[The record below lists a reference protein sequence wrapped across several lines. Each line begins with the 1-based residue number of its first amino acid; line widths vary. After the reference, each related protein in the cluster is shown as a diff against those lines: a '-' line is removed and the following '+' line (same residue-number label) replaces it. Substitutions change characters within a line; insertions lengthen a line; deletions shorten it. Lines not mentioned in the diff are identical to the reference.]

1 VPFCTFERVDVG
13 TILAIAAGWECL
25 YQLAKRATSS
35 SPHDKVATLGAS
47 YLIACVNAFACSVG
61 GCWAVVSLLAT
72 DHRDRLVMTSAESPY
87 WPGGPTGEI
96 VERFAYSFLGWL
108 FFDVFHLVLWY
119 PKLGR
124 IDMLAH
130 HIGFICLTC
139 LGVSYRVMPFPVSWL
154 LLGEIS
160 SIPLSLR
167 WYLISTGRGAS
178 KLMDCNN
185 VVFALSFF
193 VVRVLVYWAGVYHLL
208 VHMRPSLLLPPYS
221 CPPFVT
227 NTICFFITAGACL
240 NGHWMVSIVQ
250 MATRGGGK
258 PKAA

>member
-1 VPFCTFERVDVG
+1 MAVPPVPFCTFERVDVG

-139 LGVSYRVMPFPVSWL
+139 LGVSHRRRFRAEPCPGRQRPCTVRHPAQKPRESPCRTSRPVRPQPEAPS
-154 LLGEIS
+154 
-160 SIPLSLR
+160 PP
-167 WYLISTGRGAS
+167 TG
-178 KLMDCNN
+178 
-185 VVFALSFF
+185 
-193 VVRVLVYWAGVYHLL
+193 
-208 VHMRPSLLLPPYS
+208 
-221 CPPFVT
+221 
-227 NTICFFITAGACL
+227 TA
-240 NGHWMVSIVQ
+240 
-250 MATRGGGK
+250 
-258 PKAA
+258 